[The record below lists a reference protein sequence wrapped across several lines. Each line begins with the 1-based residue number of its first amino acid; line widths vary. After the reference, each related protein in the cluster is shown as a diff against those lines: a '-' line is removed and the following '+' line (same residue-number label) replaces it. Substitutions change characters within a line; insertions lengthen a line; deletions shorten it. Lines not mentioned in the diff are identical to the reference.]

1 MSYSIGCDA
10 HKRYSFFA
18 VLNSHGEQIDQ
29 RRVDHV
35 PGAIK
40 EYLSQFPEGTPVAL
54 ESVGNWYW
62 IVDEIEASGCV
73 PRMAHAAKA
82 KVMMGITNK
91 TDKLDAKGLAT
102 LQHLGSLPAVWIAPG
117 EVRDERELPRTRMA
131 FSKMRTALKNRIHAT
146 LAKYALS
153 LDTDS
158 DIFAAKWRPEL
169 AKLISEL
176 PAETE
181 RCMQQELELLDL
193 VQAQINRLE
202 ERILERIE
210 LTESMQLVKTI
221 PGVGKV
227 LSIVIDCEV
236 GTIDR
241 FASPKSFSSY
251 CGTAP
256 KVKGSGGK
264 FHYGKM
270 IKQCNNYLKW
280 AMIEAANVVV
290 LKRCHPGWRSKYV
303 VRLYERVRQRK
314 GHSVAVGAVARYLSE
329 ATYWV
334 LKKAEP
340 YREPKPRDPLPRQ
353 GQARA

>member
-1 MSYSIGCDA
+1 
-10 HKRYSFFA
+10 
-18 VLNSHGEQIDQ
+18 
-29 RRVDHV
+29 
-35 PGAIK
+35 
-40 EYLSQFPEGTPVAL
+40 
-54 ESVGNWYW
+54 
-62 IVDEIEASGCV
+62 
-73 PRMAHAAKA
+73 
-82 KVMMGITNK
+82 
-91 TDKLDAKGLAT
+91 
-102 LQHLGSLPAVWIAPG
+102 VWIAPG
-117 EVRDERELPRTRMA
+117 EVRDKRELPRTRMA
-131 FSKMRTALKNRIHAT
+131 FSKMRTALKNRMHST

-158 DIFAAKWRPEL
+158 DIFAPKWRPLMME
-169 AKLISEL
+169 KMKSL
-176 PAETE
+176 PAETC
-181 RCMQQELELLDL
+181 RCMEQELELLDL

-202 ERILERIE
+202 ERILERIA
-210 LTESMQLVKTI
+210 LAESMQLVKTI

-236 GTIDR
+236 GDIDR
-241 FASPKSFSSY
+241 FASAKNFSSY
-251 CGTAP
+251 CGTVP

-280 AMIEAANVVV
+280 AFIEAANVVV
-290 LKRCHPGWRSKYV
+290 LKRHHPVWRSKYV

-334 LKKAEP
+334 LKKGES
-340 YREPKPRDPLPRQ
+340 YREPRARDPLPRQ